1 VRSVYA
7 KILLWCFATLVL
19 EGTGRSPIR
28 TIRGVGYLF
37 AAVQEDET

>member
-7 KILLWCFATLVL
+7 KILLWCFALVP
-19 EGTGRSPIR
+19 EGAGRSPIR